1 MWYDGDIVLKQIY
14 LIFILNITHI
24 TNKVIWIWANLSI
37 LSRNLSILSKGI
49 TLLYGWIIVC
59 CFFPCFLIL
68 ASGQFLNIAGWILFY
83 ATIHVYTVFFLWMTS
98 WICFFVSRW
107 HLIRIWSA
115 IVEAGFAPRNIWSLS
130 AHDRAG

>member
-1 MWYDGDIVLKQIY
+1 MNKKNVIWWRSIVLKQIY

-37 LSRNLSILSKGI
+37 LSRNLSILSNGI
-49 TLLYGWIIVC
+49 TLLYGWRILC

-83 ATIHVYTVFFLWMTS
+83 ATIHVYTVFFLWNLCLHLLNFVMLKTKFDTNTFIYNLL
-98 WICFFVSRW
+98 ICQ
-107 HLIRIWSA
+107 IA
-115 IVEAGFAPRNIWSLS
+115 Q
-130 AHDRAG
+130 

>member
-37 LSRNLSILSKGI
+37 LSLNLSILSNGI
-49 TLLYGWIIVC
+49 TLLYGWRILC

-83 ATIHVYTVFFLWMTS
+83 ATIHVYTVFFLWNLCLHLLNFVMLKTKFDTNTFIYNLL
-98 WICFFVSRW
+98 ICQ
-107 HLIRIWSA
+107 IA
-115 IVEAGFAPRNIWSLS
+115 Q
-130 AHDRAG
+130 

>member
-37 LSRNLSILSKGI
+37 LSRNLSILSNGI
-49 TLLYGWIIVC
+49 TLLYGWRILC

-83 ATIHVYTVFFLWMTS
+83 ATIHVYSVFFLLIFKLGHS
-98 WICFFVSRW
+98 NASNINFVS
-107 HLIRIWSA
+107 L
-115 IVEAGFAPRNIWSLS
+115 RNTVKYWIEKQKRRGLLCLN
-130 AHDRAG
+130 